1 MKSPALNRILEKS
14 PPESLAALSVG
25 AFLRHENTEI
35 ERIYGALPSHGR
47 VSRSEF
53 FIRHH
58 AMTESILLWSV
69 EYWKTVAT
77 VRTCLAVSVAA
88 DGGGNET
95 AVASFLLDAHK
106 AKQATLIEAM
116 RRICADNGLD
126 YEDVAAFAEVDGDVD
141 AKPIPKLIQE
151 YVEIFGVVG

>member
-14 PPESLAALSVG
+14 PTEALAALSVG
-25 AFLRHENTEI
+25 AFLRCDNTEI
-35 ERIYGALPSHGR
+35 ERIYGALPSQGKT
-47 VSRSEF
+47 SRNEF

-58 AMTESILLWSV
+58 AMTESILLWAV

-77 VRTCLAVSVAA
+77 ARACLAVSVAA
-88 DGGGNET
+88 GGGGDET

-116 RRICADNGLD
+116 RRICSDNGLD
-126 YEDVAAFAEVDGDVD
+126 FEDVAAFAEVDGDVD

-151 YVEIFGVVG
+151 YVELFGVVG